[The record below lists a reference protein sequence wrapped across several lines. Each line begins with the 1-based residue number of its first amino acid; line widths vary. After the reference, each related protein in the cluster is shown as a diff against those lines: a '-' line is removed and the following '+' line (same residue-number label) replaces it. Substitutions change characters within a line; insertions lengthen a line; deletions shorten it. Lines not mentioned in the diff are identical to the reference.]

1 MDFEIEYAVLR
12 LHDIARLIEQKVG
25 KGALSDDLRALADR
39 LSETVNVVL

>member
-39 LSETVNVVL
+39 LHETVNVAS

>member
-25 KGALSDDLRALADR
+25 KGTLSEDLRALADR
-39 LSETVNVVL
+39 LHETANVAL